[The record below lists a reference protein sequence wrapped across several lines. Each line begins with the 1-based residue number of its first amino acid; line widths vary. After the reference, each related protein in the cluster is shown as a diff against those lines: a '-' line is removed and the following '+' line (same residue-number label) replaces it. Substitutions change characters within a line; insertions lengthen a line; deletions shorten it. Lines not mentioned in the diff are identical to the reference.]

1 MQLLLGQSYSILI
14 VDILNVLRFVG
25 RCCVLCEGVAI
36 CKKRLLRG
44 KPGGERPYPHP
55 TIPVMLTGRGY
66 VQYASSH
73 SIFQTLKRIAG
84 VGPSHL

>member
-1 MQLLLGQSYSILI
+1 MQLLLGQSYFILI
-14 VDILNVLRFVG
+14 VDILNGLGLWDGAVCCVKVLRY
-25 RCCVLCEGVAI
+25 A
-36 CKKRLLRG
+36 RLLRG